1 MERIID
7 VSGICSADEFYEL
20 LGTQIELP
28 SYFGNNLD
36 ALSDV
41 LGDLPDGEQL
51 RITNIGEMEILMPK
65 FVRALRRMSEKMPER
80 LVYE

>member
-1 MERIID
+1 MEILID

-20 LGTQIELP
+20 LGTKIELP
-28 SYFGNNLD
+28 AYFGNNLD

-41 LGDLPDGEQL
+41 LDEQPKGSQL
-51 RITNIGEMEILMPK
+51 RIKNLGEMEVLMPK

-80 LVYE
+80 LVCE